1 MVVAGKRK
9 NGFYLWT
16 VRLLV
21 LMLVFGQFG
30 VYGGSRAYAAT
41 VQGGVLSSSNDSQFV
56 LYVQEGKL
64 KSNMNQVQLRW
75 QRSENIPTSTLPS
88 FKSQLIVGET
98 NDISQVSFGTYHST
112 YTGEVKH
119 AFVVEFNKLWEE
131 YHQVDF
137 VNGDWLFSETDP
149 LGNVTPIDVYNT
161 QVEPLSLVINAETG
175 QVVDLISNI
184 NPYYHSNEENY
195 SFIPEIVE
203 VEEPTVPIEIP
214 TGLVAKVSN
223 DSVELSWDKSNK
235 ATAYEVEV
243 NGNLK
248 GQSYINTWVD
258 KSLNPNSVYD
268 YRVRAVNSFGA
279 GEWSDTYSAKTL
291 LSKPFLNVVP
301 VARKNTIQWSPIGNA
316 DFYQLQIDEDEPIQL
331 NNTNSY
337 DHADLVPGSNHSYK
351 IKAFSSDN
359 ESLWSDTYSQL
370 TVSDYESGLRVM
382 EAKSNQI
389 KVSWQA
395 VSGVTGY
402 ELEIDG
408 KLVSVSGT
416 SYTKTGLTPDSQHTF
431 RVRTKNKLEV
441 GSWSNSVLGLTQLAT
456 PVLKTSSF
464 SSKDT
469 QLFWQLIKGA
479 SYYEIEM
486 DGSVVGRSIDP
497 TYIVEGL
504 NPGESHKYR
513 IRALSDTNDSA
524 WTGIVSQVTQP
535 DVVTGLN
542 VTASTNKSV
551 TLKWNA
557 VKGATAYDLEVDGVT
572 VSVSGTSYIKSNLLP
587 DTDHVFR
594 IRSKNA
600 AGVSSW
606 SEQILG
612 LTKLVTPILKGNQTN
627 ASITLTWVAVPG
639 ATSYEI
645 EADGNTAG
653 ITDEQL
659 FVHSG
664 LVAGSAHKYRIRAI
678 SGSNL
683 SDWTTLLNMKTLK

>member
-1 MVVAGKRK
+1 MVAGKRK

>member
-1 MVVAGKRK
+1 MSAGKRK

-30 VYGGSRAYAAT
+30 VYGGNRANAA
-41 VQGGVLSSSNDSQFV
+41 VGQEGVLVSSNDSQYV
-56 LYVQEGKL
+56 LYLQEGKL
-64 KSNMNQVQLRW
+64 RANMNQVELRW

-98 NDISQVSFGTYHST
+98 NDISQASFGTYHST

-149 LGNVTPIDVYNT
+149 LGNVTPIDVYDT

-203 VEEPTVPIEIP
+203 VEEPTVPNEIP
-214 TGLVAKVSN
+214 TGLEAKVS
-223 DSVELSWDKSNK
+223 DGSVELSWNKSNK

-243 NGNLK
+243 NGILK

-258 KSLNPNSVYD
+258 HSLNSNSVYD

-279 GEWSDTYSAKTL
+279 SEWSDTYSVKTL
-291 LSKPFLNVVP
+291 LSKPSLNVSP
-301 VARKNTIQWSPIGNA
+301 VARKNTIQWSPIGDV

-351 IKAFSSDN
+351 LKAFSSDN

-370 TVSDYESGLRVM
+370 TVSDYESGLKIM

-395 VSGVTGY
+395 VSGATGY

-456 PVLKTSSF
+456 PVLKTNSL
-464 SSKDT
+464 SSKET

-513 IRALSDTNDSA
+513 IRALSDTNNSA
-524 WTGIVSQVTQP
+524 WTGIVSQVTKP
-535 DVVTGLN
+535 DVVTELN
-542 VTASTNKSV
+542 VTASTNKSI

-557 VKGATAYDLEVDGVT
+557 VKGATAYDLEVDGVI

-627 ASITLTWVAVPG
+627 ASITLTWVDVPG

-683 SDWTTLLNMKTLK
+683 SDWTTLLNVKTLK

>member
-1 MVVAGKRK
+1 MGAGKRK

-21 LMLVFGQFG
+21 LLLVFGQFG
-30 VYGGSRAYAAT
+30 VYGGSRAYAAS
-41 VQGGVLSSSNDSQFV
+41 VQGGVLYFSNDSQFV

-88 FKSQLIVGET
+88 FKSQLIAGET

-149 LGNVTPIDVYNT
+149 LGNVTPIDVYDT

-175 QVVDLISNI
+175 QVVDLVSNI
-184 NPYYHSNEENY
+184 NPYYYSSEENY

-214 TGLVAKVSN
+214 TELVAKVS
-223 DSVELSWDKSNK
+223 DGSVELSWSKSNK
-235 ATAYEVEV
+235 VTSYEVEV
-243 NGNLK
+243 NGTLK
-248 GQSYINTWVD
+248 GKSYINTWVD
-258 KSLNPNSVYD
+258 NSLNSNSVYD

-279 GEWSDTYSAKTL
+279 SEWSDTYSVKTL
-291 LSKPFLNVVP
+291 LSKPSLNVIP
-301 VARKNTIQWSPIGNA
+301 VARKNTIQWSPIGDA

-351 IKAFSSDN
+351 LKAFSSDN
-359 ESLWSDTYSQL
+359 ESLWSNTYTQL
-370 TVSDYESGLRVM
+370 TVSDYESGLRII

-395 VSGVTGY
+395 VSGATGY

-441 GSWSNSVLGLTQLAT
+441 GSWSNSVLGLTQLVT
-456 PVLKTSSF
+456 PVLKTNSF

-486 DGSVVGRSIDP
+486 DGNVVGRSIDP

-535 DVVTGLN
+535 DVVTGLY
-542 VTASTNKSV
+542 VTASTNKSI

-572 VSVSGTSYIKSNLLP
+572 VSISGTSYIKSNLLS

-600 AGVSSW
+600 AGVSTW
-606 SEQILG
+606 SEQVLG
-612 LTKLVTPILKGNQTN
+612 LTKLVTPILKGIQTN

-645 EADGNTAG
+645 EADGNIVG
-653 ITDEQL
+653 IADEHL

-683 SDWTTLLNMKTLK
+683 SDWTTLLTVKTLK